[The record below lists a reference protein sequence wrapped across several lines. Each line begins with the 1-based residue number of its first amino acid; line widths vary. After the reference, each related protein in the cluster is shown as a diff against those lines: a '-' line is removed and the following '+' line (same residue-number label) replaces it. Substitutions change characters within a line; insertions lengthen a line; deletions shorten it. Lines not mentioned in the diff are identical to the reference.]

1 MSELA
6 TDLLHAVSQLAS
18 VQPLPLVRQFELPPQ
33 MPTSAGKDSG
43 RKNNFAAL
51 VLEDGSVGMTYVALD
66 QALQGL
72 RCSPLLNSI
81 KGMDPLEIA
90 SLYLC
95 DTGWQR
101 ALGLAAINAISQ
113 YALRNN
119 QTLPHSLNYTLKP
132 MPDTLSV
139 LLTSTVI
146 ETSGKPSTEDHIG
159 MVGYFGRLV
168 EPLTTMGARV
178 TVIELQ
184 EHLVRNEPNL
194 EVTLDT
200 SKLANCN
207 KVIITGTTLLNHTI
221 DNILGYCTNADQIL
235 MIGPTASCIPQ
246 PLFERGITLMGGYQV
261 TETDRF
267 IDNWRSGKKWRQ
279 CGFRYSVSKA
289 EQAGS

>member
-6 TDLLHAVSQLAS
+6 TDLLHVVSQLAS
-18 VQPLPLVRQFELPPQ
+18 AQPLPLVRQFELPPQ
-33 MPTSAGKDSG
+33 SPMPAVKDSG
-43 RKNNFAAL
+43 RTNNFAAL

-72 RCSPLLNSI
+72 RRSPQLNSI

-90 SLYLC
+90 SLYQR
-95 DTGWQR
+95 DAGWQR

-119 QTLPHSLNYTLKP
+119 QTLSHSLNYTLKP

-139 LLTSTVI
+139 LLPGTAI
-146 ETSGKPSTEDHIG
+146 ENPGKPSTEDHIG
-159 MVGYFGRLV
+159 MVGYFSRLV
-168 EPLTTMGARV
+168 KPLTTMGARV
-178 TVIELQ
+178 TVVELQ
-184 EHLVRNEPNL
+184 EQLVHNEPNL

-200 SKLANCN
+200 SKLANCSR
-207 KVIITGTTLLNHTI
+207 VIITGTTLLNHTI

-235 MIGPTASCIPQ
+235 MVGPTASCIPQ
-246 PLFERGITLMGGYQV
+246 PLFDRGITLMGGYQV